1 MHIPIMN
8 LLKKIKLDYN
18 IKLFND
24 LIANKNF
31 DQAYQLIVNLK
42 KKNELEFFLLLKNI
56 VDKISDLPSDFFKQK
71 IIWTVS
77 YDITDLS
84 FINKFINFYIPKN
97 YSGSF
102 QNKNYTNSL
111 SEYLSRSKIKIE
123 NQSLIFK
130 DFVEYSNLYQ
140 NLLLFDKKCDF
151 LFLETCASFFE
162 TSNNKFF
169 TNPNICFCYFYIAT
183 NPETLFLRYKKQFNS
198 TEGSFNEMFNFNS
211 DLFLNSEQDNN
222 DIKVYENR
230 TNININK
237 KSWTDPNVVNTFKG
251 KIINYDDLLINTEEA
266 LLEIIFHLK
275 QYGFDMDVNVEDIK
289 EFISKN
295 KIEDNYKNELSN
307 KEKKFLEKNLDEE
320 IPAF

>member
-1 MHIPIMN
+1 MN

-18 IKLFND
+18 IKLFKEH
-24 LIANKNF
+24 IANKNF
-31 DQAYQLIVNLK
+31 EQAYQLIVNLK

-56 VDKISDLPSDFFKQK
+56 ADNLSSLPANFYKQK

-77 YDITDLS
+77 YDTSDLS
-84 FINKFINFYIPKN
+84 FINKFINFYISRN
-97 YSGSF
+97 FTGSF
-102 QNKNYTNSL
+102 QNLNYTNTL
-111 SEYLSRSKIKIE
+111 AQYLSNSKIDVE

-140 NLLLFDKKCDF
+140 NILLFDNKCDY

-162 TSNNKFF
+162 TSNKKLF
-169 TNPNICFCYFYIAT
+169 TNPNLTFCYFYVVA
-183 NPETLFLRYKKQFNS
+183 NPETLFMRYKKKFNS

-211 DLFLNSEQDNN
+211 ELFLNYEQANN
-222 DIKVYENR
+222 DIKAYENR

-251 KIINYDDLLINTEEA
+251 KIINYDNLLSDTEEV

-275 QYGFDMDVNVEDIK
+275 QYGFDIAVNNEDIK
-289 EFISKN
+289 DFISGN
-295 KIEDNYKNELSN
+295 KIEDHYRSALSN
-307 KEKKFLEKNLDEE
+307 NEKKFLEKNLDEE
-320 IPAF
+320 IPSL